1 MKSKLFL
8 IAVLVLTLSNFSH
21 AQNYL
26 GSLKLSEN
34 KSKLNPSVP
43 GSPVSLGIHLG
54 VASIE
59 GEAGFNVGALAEI
72 GYGKFSFTPQ
82 MNYWKLKNTNNFELS
97 GLGRI
102 KMSPVGGTSPIN
114 PYLDGGLSINFYND
128 ADKNN
133 NTRLGIV
140 LGGGIESGMLSS
152 GFSVYGDIKYKLIII
167 KESNASGVIVNVG
180 IKFPM

>member
-1 MKSKLFL
+1 MKSRLL
-8 IAVLVLTLSNFSH
+8 LLAVLIFTLSNISF
-21 AQNYL
+21 AQNL
-26 GSLKLSEN
+26 NSLKLNEN
-34 KSKLNPSVP
+34 KSKINSLVP

-59 GEAGFNVGALAEI
+59 GEAGFNVGALAEV

-82 MNYWKLKNTNNFELS
+82 MNYCKLKNTNNFELS

-102 KMSPVGGTSPIN
+102 KLAPVGAGSPIN

-140 LGGGIESGMLSS
+140 LGGGVESPMLSS
-152 GFSVYGDIKYKLIII
+152 GFSLYGDIKYKLIII
-167 KESNASGVIVNVG
+167 KESNASGVVVNVG

>member
-1 MKSKLFL
+1 MKSKLL
-8 IAVLVLTLSNFSH
+8 LLAVLIFTLSNLSI

-26 GSLKLSEN
+26 GDMKLKEN
-34 KSKLNPSVP
+34 KSKLNPSVTP
-43 GSPVSLGIHLG
+43 APVSLGVHLG

-82 MNYWKLKNTNNFELS
+82 MNYWKLKNTNNFEIA

-102 KMSPVGGTSPIN
+102 KLAPIGTGTSIN

-128 ADKNN
+128 ILQSN

-140 LGGGIESGMLSS
+140 LGGGIESAMLSS

-167 KESNASGVIVNVG
+167 KESNASGVVINVG
-180 IKFPM
+180 LKFPM

>member
-1 MKSKLFL
+1 MKSKLL
-8 IAVLVLTLSNFSH
+8 LLAVLILTLSNFSYG
-21 AQNYL
+21 QNYL
-26 GSLKLSEN
+26 SNLKLNEN
-34 KSKLNPSVP
+34 KSKLNPPVTP
-43 GSPVSLGIHLG
+43 APVSLGVHLG

-82 MNYWKLKNTNNFELS
+82 MNYWKLKNTNNFEIA

-102 KMSPVGGTSPIN
+102 KLAPVGAGSPIN
-114 PYLDGGLSINFYND
+114 PYLDGGLSVNFYND
-128 ADKNN
+128 ATQSN

-140 LGGGIESGMLSS
+140 LGGGVESNMLSA

-167 KESNASGVIVNVG
+167 KESNASGVVVNVG

>member
-1 MKSKLFL
+1 MKSKLL
-8 IAVLVLTLSNFSH
+8 LLAVLILTLSNISF
-21 AQNYL
+21 AQNL
-26 GSLKLSEN
+26 NSLKLNEN
-34 KSKLNPSVP
+34 KSKVNPLVP

-102 KMSPVGGTSPIN
+102 KLAPVGAGSSIN

-140 LGGGIESGMLSS
+140 LGGGVESPMLSS
-152 GFSVYGDIKYKLIII
+152 GFSLYGDIKYKLIII
-167 KESNASGVIVNVG
+167 KESNASGVVVNVG